1 MKTEE
6 LNIYGIVQEIA
17 EIAKGETRKNLATE
31 IAKLT
36 IALQSKTPVYVLF
49 NRKERLVY
57 TTIAKTWYM
66 YEFNDGY
73 ELIMT
78 IKKSKELNKYKIM
91 YV

>member
-36 IALQSKTPVYVLF
+36 IALQSKMPVYVLF
-49 NRKERLVY
+49 NRKKNLS
-57 TTIAKTWYM
+57 IQ
-66 YEFNDGY
+66 
-73 ELIMT
+73 
-78 IKKSKELNKYKIM
+78 S
-91 YV
+91 